1 MIKTPAQH
9 QTDSDKAP
17 GQVRLWRPA
26 DQTLGDYVT
35 RVQQQEA
42 FEQVAQEKKLT
53 FDEWYTASVQG
64 PWSWQCDPDREFIDC
79 MRACW
84 KAAQENK

>member
-1 MIKTPAQH
+1 MIKIPAQH
-9 QTDSDKAP
+9 QTDTEKAP

-42 FEQVAQEKKLT
+42 FEQVAVEKKLT
-53 FDEWYTASVQG
+53 FEEWWQQELDVNLICEDEARWI
-64 PWSWQCDPDREFIDC
+64 WQS
-79 MRACW
+79 
-84 KAAQENK
+84 AQRNK